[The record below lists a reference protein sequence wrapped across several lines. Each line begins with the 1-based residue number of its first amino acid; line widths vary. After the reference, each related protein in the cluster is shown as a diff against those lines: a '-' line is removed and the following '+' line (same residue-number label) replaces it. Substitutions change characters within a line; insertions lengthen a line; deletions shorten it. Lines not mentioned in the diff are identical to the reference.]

1 MSERIDNSGEGYDG
15 EDGGCARRLVLL
27 AAKTAARHTPLEQ
40 VAAYLEFFP
49 CSVRSE
55 LFAHLSDERLRG
67 LEILYATTMENGE
80 VHEKADWSL
89 EQETEVEWQKRS
101 ENSMAVHTATTVIST
116 SSNSNSAHKRSYRQA
131 FWEHRFRALLRARM
145 SHQDTS
151 ATMPATSGQENSV
164 YCANGGKHSGNAQ
177 EVLHKAENEP
187 EAAAKSV
194 PVALHLF
201 YDVVH
206 HLKLHGREVIP
217 SNAELI
223 FKLHRLQRLEVHHP
237 EQQKTC
243 WVSLVDL
250 VKRHQSLRELC
261 FFHGKLSD
269 AQLQQIRLALLSR
282 TTMSTATSN
291 PMSTISK
298 LELVSM
304 KVRAGGYRELTAL
317 LKEYR
322 QFLTGIRISSSISD
336 FENDAMITSVL
347 GSLTLKQLSLEHND
361 LEDDAFIGIAARR
374 APIALTHLKLGSNA
388 ISVATLNGICTA
400 SLDGFLKLQ
409 QLELMNNTDIGD
421 PGIHALA
428 PMLSTGVAASTSL
441 THLDLYNCNFGL
453 EGAMNLLLAL
463 SENRTL
469 RYLNIGH
476 NFFGSS
482 FGDLLADFLETN
494 KALQTLYVHYVG
506 LGTAGCTERLR
517 KALQSNDSL
526 VKVSFAANRLRD
538 DGADL
543 LFQALVHRCRRK
555 AYTLVDLG
563 GNLLTNKAL
572 SAIAN
577 TIERSFE
584 ECGRA
589 VKRQKLMEARAGST
603 DDGDVL
609 MQELGLLNNDFVQDK
624 LADGNE
630 ALETLQRHIHIVRTN
645 PWAGKRNV
653 YDDEV

>member
-1 MSERIDNSGEGYDG
+1 MSEHISNGERNDG
-15 EDGGCARRLVLL
+15 EADRCARRLVLL
-27 AAKTAARHTPLEQ
+27 AAKAVAQHTPLEQ

-49 CSVRSE
+49 RAVRSE
-55 LFAHLSDERLRG
+55 LYAHLSDERLRS
-67 LEILYATTMENGE
+67 LEILFATTAQDEAKGG
-80 VHEKADWSL
+80 ADWSL
-89 EQETEVEWQKRS
+89 EQETEIEWRKRS
-101 ENSMAVHTATTVIST
+101 ESSMVVHNATTVISS
-116 SSNSNSAHKRSYRQA
+116 SSNNAHKRSYRQA

-145 SHQDTS
+145 SLQDTS
-151 ATMPATSGQENSV
+151 VVISTASGQENSTHCV
-164 YCANGGKHSGNAQ
+164 SGGKDSDSAP
-177 EVLHKAENEP
+177 EALRKAENEP
-187 EAAAKSV
+187 GAAAKTV

-206 HLKLHGREVIP
+206 HLKLHGREVTP
-217 SNAELI
+217 SNVELI

-237 EQQKTC
+237 EQQNTC

-250 VKRHQSLRELC
+250 VKRHQSLHELC

-269 AQLQQIRLALLSR
+269 TQLQQIRLALLSR
-282 TTMSTATSN
+282 ATTSITTSN

-298 LELVSM
+298 LELVSV
-304 KVRAGGYRELTAL
+304 KIRVGGYRELTAL

-322 QFLTGIRISSSISD
+322 QFLTDIRISSSIAD
-336 FENDAMITSVL
+336 FENDAMIINILASP
-347 GSLTLKQLSLEHND
+347 TLKRLSLEHND
-361 LEDDAFIGIAARR
+361 LEDDAFVGIAARR

-388 ISVATLNGICTA
+388 ISVATLNGICMA

-409 QLELMNNTDIGD
+409 QLELMNNTDVGD

-428 PMLSTGVAASTSL
+428 PMLATGVAASTSL

-463 SENRTL
+463 GENRTL
-469 RYLNIGH
+469 RYLDIGH

-494 KALQTLYVHYVG
+494 KTLQTLYVHYVG

-517 KALQSNDSL
+517 KALKSNDSL
-526 VKVSFAANRLRD
+526 TAVSFAANRLRD

-555 AYTLVDLG
+555 TYTFVDLG

-572 SAIAN
+572 SALAN
-577 TIERSFE
+577 TVERSFE
-584 ECGRA
+584 ERGRA
-589 VKRQKLMEARAGST
+589 IKRQKLMDTHAVST
-603 DDGDVL
+603 DDEGFL
-609 MQELGLLNNDFVQDK
+609 MQELGLVNNDFVQDK

-630 ALETLQRHIHIVRTN
+630 VLETLQRHIHVVRTN